1 VRAGSGGFH
10 DLAVAPRRPG
20 VGPLV
25 DLRLVAPP
33 LQRFVE
39 IAGEIAGVA
48 RASAPQG
55 LNVVQR
61 VVGVLRSGK
70 GLQLRDPD
78 VHLLRRLG
86 VRRVEEFECQ
96 AGDVSRRAGLRDP
109 VGR

>member
-1 VRAGSGGFH
+1 
-10 DLAVAPRRPG
+10 
-20 VGPLV
+20 V

-61 VVGVLRSGK
+61 VVGVLRAGK

-78 VHLLRRLG
+78 QMCISSGRLG
-86 VRRVEEFECQ
+86 VRRVEEFECE
-96 AGDVSRRAGLRDP
+96 AGDVSRRAGLRDR